1 MRYLFLLVCVSSGYY
16 ANAQKNVHYT
26 GNVEGGLLT
35 GSKGAST
42 FLFTTHGVQYNR
54 YTFGVGS
61 GIDFYG
67 FSSVPLF
74 ADVKR
79 MFSDKNTQPF
89 IRVDAGLN
97 IINSHSQ
104 SAEEQYKYAAGS
116 FDNKNCLK
124 KKRLLIRLINCG
136 KALFI
141 TFNRIILNFSYSKLS

>member
-1 MRYLFLLVCVSSGYY
+1 MRYLFLLVCISAGCF

-35 GSKGAST
+35 GSKGASA
-42 FLFTTHGVQYNR
+42 FMFTTHGVQYNR

-89 IRVDAGLN
+89 IQVDAGLN
-97 IINSHSQ
+97 FINAH
-104 SAEEQYKYAAGS
+104 
-116 FDNKNCLK
+116 
-124 KKRLLIRLINCG
+124 
-136 KALFI
+136 
-141 TFNRIILNFSYSKLS
+141 